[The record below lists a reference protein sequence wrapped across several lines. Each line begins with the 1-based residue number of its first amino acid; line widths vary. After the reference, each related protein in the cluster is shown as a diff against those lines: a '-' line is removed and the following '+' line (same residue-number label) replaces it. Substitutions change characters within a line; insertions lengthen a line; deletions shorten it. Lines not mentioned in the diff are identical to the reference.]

1 MAIRAHWVPWL
12 HNEEADALTNGDTR
26 HFSENLEV
34 KVDLEKMKF
43 GVLDH
48 LLQVG
53 EAYFLE
59 VEAACLKEKVRKAQD
74 PGGDSGKRRK
84 GDTLRDRDPRWSCV
98 AAGIMPAPCGVPALA
113 GRSRGGG
120 AAGVSS

>member
-1 MAIRAHWVPWL
+1 MALRADWVPRL
-12 HNEEADALTNGDTR
+12 QNEEADALTNGDTR

-34 KVDLEKMKF
+34 KVDLEKLKL
-43 GVLDH
+43 GVLDR

-59 VEAACLKEKVRKAQD
+59 VEAARSKEKIRKAQD

-84 GDTLRDRDPRWSCV
+84 GDALRDRDPW
-98 AAGIMPAPCGVPALA
+98 
-113 GRSRGGG
+113 
-120 AAGVSS
+120 